1 MNSVLKLAQKRVVRF
16 RFIHLLATVLVGAVV
31 TVALLYQG
39 YVGALADN
47 FKGRLI
53 YPVLPGEV
61 ALHAPGV
68 CEPPNA
74 VWHSPSLHLTMWNVT
89 TRHGNVRMAGVIGT
103 RQDNWPLPREHEV
116 WLPAS
121 LRGQVYNEVAGDSLF
136 LTYFGHGEWR
146 QAELTVAGYYE
157 DGRYLSPILVN
168 QGWGRD
174 WLGESSVDETIIVY
188 QQEAY
193 TVLRRNFTSIRG
205 ASLVPLDHSLHGA
218 NYLVSNMYAGG
229 NGAILLGI
237 AFLAIGIGTFGLLVF
252 LDSRSEIAVLKAL
265 GLKPKEASR
274 LLLLEFSLS
283 ALAGLLLGW
292 YGLNLLQG
300 HINFPIKMDLAL
312 LRLGFI
318 LVAASFTLALY
329 APARLANVATVSEL
343 LLKRPIL
350 LWTQKISTVE
360 GNRPAL
366 HDLISQGWTCLQLER
381 DDKGFLGSVI
391 PAIGTYVRQGE
402 LLAWQPI
409 WFGMGEK
416 RYVSPHDGVLQ
427 VVDPLRGVLAISDLQ
442 AAATCQTGQSGGT
455 NNE

>member
-1 MNSVLKLAQKRVVRF
+1 MNSVLKLARKRVVRF
-16 RFIHLLATVLVGAVV
+16 RFIHLLATVLIGAVV
-31 TVALLYQG
+31 TVALTYQG

-53 YPVLPGEV
+53 YPELPGDV
-61 ALHAPGV
+61 ALQAPGL
-68 CEPPNA
+68 CEQPNTA
-74 VWHSPSLHLTMWNVT
+74 RHNPTLHLTMWNVT

-103 RQDNWPLPREHEV
+103 RQDNWPHPKEHEV

-121 LRGQVYNEVAGDSLF
+121 LRGQVYNEVAGDSLL
-136 LTYFGHGEWR
+136 LTYLGHGEWR

-168 QGWGRD
+168 QAWGRE
-174 WLGESSVDETIIVY
+174 WLGPSAVDETIIVY
-188 QQEAY
+188 PQEAY
-193 TVLRRNFTSIRG
+193 SLLRRNVTSIRG

-274 LLLLEFSLS
+274 LLWIEFSLS
-283 ALAGLLLGW
+283 ALFGLLLGW
-292 YGLNLLQG
+292 GTLNLLQER
-300 HINFPIKMDLAL
+300 INFPLKLDLAL

-318 LVAASFTLALY
+318 LVSAAFTVALY

-350 LWTQKISTVE
+350 LWTQKITPVE
-360 GNRPAL
+360 GSRPAL

-381 DDKGFLGSVI
+381 DDNGFLGSVI
-391 PAIGTYVRQGE
+391 PVVGTYVRQGE

-416 RYVSPHDGVLQ
+416 RYVAPHDGVLQ
-427 VVDPLRGVLAISDLQ
+427 VIDPQRGVLAISDLQ
-442 AAATCQTGQSGGT
+442 AAATCQIAQNGGT
-455 NNE
+455 DNE